1 MSRAVII
8 WTIGLRNREKVG
20 VPISTAKGSQLRIV
34 FSRQTSKEFE
44 PSSSIILE
52 QLVLESDSLW
62 EDTEGETVSTFAS
75 FSSRFLCLIPSLTL
89 FLFTSSRKE
98 SMVFSSDDFELAGT
112 VSFATM
118 ESVFSTAV
126 SILAF
131 SNSSILFLSSALSFV
146 ISFLAS
152 SYLALNSAFSVI
164 SLAFSCL
171 IHEVFFLAKE

>member
-98 SMVFSSDDFELAGT
+98 SMVFSSDDFELA
-112 VSFATM
+112 
-118 ESVFSTAV
+118 VFSTAV